1 MPGIDRTAGHE
12 YKSPAG
18 GRTRRGERFF
28 PIKAQAPLG
37 TGSPVIV
44 ENVLTTLAAVTGTLL
59 GVVVT
64 QLFHGRNAKKDRQF
78 TIAERLRQDRIT
90 AYAEFARSVME
101 FRSSQYRRWRQRN
114 TDHADERYEDAR
126 YDSHQRRALAWQ
138 ALYRVRLVADE
149 ESLVALGHTAMELA
163 TRIDEAR
170 DIEELRDIGGRTR
183 SAVEDFM
190 ARAAA
195 QIG

>member
-1 MPGIDRTAGHE
+1 MALSVSRLT
-12 YKSPAG
+12 
-18 GRTRRGERFF
+18 T
-28 PIKAQAPLG
+28 QLG
-37 TGSPVIV
+37 VGSLVTV
-44 ENVLTTLAAVTGTLL
+44 DSLLTTLVAVSGTVL

-64 QLFHGRNAKKDRQF
+64 QTFHGRNAKQAQRF

-114 TDHADERYEDAR
+114 TGHANERYEEAR

-149 ESLVALGHTAMELA
+149 GSLVALGSAAMDLA
-163 TRIDEAR
+163 TQIDEAG
-170 DIEELRDIGGRTR
+170 DIDELREIGSKTR
-183 SAVEDFM
+183 LAVEEFID
-190 ARAAA
+190 RAAK
-195 QIG
+195 QIS